1 MMEWNNVKTLLDV
14 IHSASAAGPKFQKFA
29 AADNDELEAMWL
41 EEHPAPELVEIPDP
55 PSSAD
60 LLPPN
65 EMNPAKEPTD
75 E

>member
-1 MMEWNNVKTLLDV
+1 MNWDNVKTLLDV
-14 IHSASAAGPKFQKFA
+14 IHSASAAGPKFQRFA
-29 AADNDELEAMWL
+29 AAASDELDVMWL

-65 EMNPAKEPTD
+65 ELNSAKEPAD

>member
-1 MMEWNNVKTLLDV
+1 MNWDNVKTLLDV

-29 AADNDELEAMWL
+29 AAANDELEAMWL

-65 EMNPAKEPTD
+65 ELNPAKETHD

>member
-1 MMEWNNVKTLLDV
+1 MNWDNVKTLLDV
-14 IHSASAAGPKFQKFA
+14 IHSASAAGPKFQRFA
-29 AADNDELEAMWL
+29 AAASDDLDAIWL

-55 PSSAD
+55 LSSAD

-65 EMNPAKEPTD
+65 ELNPVKEPAD

>member
-1 MMEWNNVKTLLDV
+1 MNWDNVKTLLDV
-14 IHSASAAGPKFQKFA
+14 IHSASAAGPKFQRFA
-29 AADNDELEAMWL
+29 AAASDDLDAIWR

-65 EMNPAKEPTD
+65 EMNPVKEPPN

>member
-1 MMEWNNVKTLLDV
+1 MNWDNVKTLLDI

-29 AADNDELEAMWL
+29 AAANDELEAMWL

-55 PSSAD
+55 PSSAN

-65 EMNPAKEPTD
+65 ELNSTKETPN

>member
-1 MMEWNNVKTLLDV
+1 MNWDNVKTLLDV
-14 IHSASAAGPKFQKFA
+14 IHSASAAGPKFQRFA
-29 AADNDELEAMWL
+29 AAASDDLDAIWL

-60 LLPPN
+60 KLPPN
-65 EMNPAKEPTD
+65 KLNPAKEPTD

>member
-1 MMEWNNVKTLLDV
+1 MNWDSVKTLLDV

-29 AADNDELEAMWL
+29 AAAGDELEAMWL
-41 EEHPAPELVEIPDP
+41 EEHPVPELVEIPDP
-55 PSSAD
+55 PSSVD

-65 EMNPAKEPTD
+65 ELNPVKEPTD